1 MRVPIK
7 HLVTETDSQLVVQDE
22 QTVHVHAE
30 DETVSV
36 DRDWGIIWR
45 DASRA
50 LMPLFLSLLETSVC
64 RLIAI

>member
-36 DRDWGIIWR
+36 DRD
-45 DASRA
+45 
-50 LMPLFLSLLETSVC
+50 
-64 RLIAI
+64 